1 AELAPISRQR
11 VFDSYHRL
19 VPRLVERFPAIIVDI
34 DDRSLAALGQWP
46 WPRTLTA
53 RLVAAVAE
61 LEPLAIGFDII
72 MPEPDRLSPAQLALL
87 HPDIDAAVKQT
98 LNELESNDS
107 ILGNTIARFP
117 VVLARAGLHDAE
129 EKPKA
134 VTRTPIMHE
143 GGGDLSKLLSFD
155 DLLLN
160 VPELERGAGGFGL
173 VNTTRDADGVVRRVP
188 LLMSY
193 GGEAMP
199 SLAVELLRVGIGAN
213 WLTVKTDAFGI
224 RAVGLGDSL
233 VETDA
238 DGQITAYFS
247 APDPRR
253 RVSAVDVL
261 NRAPGVAALKGQVA
275 LIGVTGLGLTDV
287 VATPVSSSMDGVE
300 VHAQMIE
307 NIISGQ
313 RLLRPKHAL
322 HVELATAL
330 IFGAMIIWL
339 LPRLTTTSG
348 FVVVLATV
356 LSGFGLSFGAFLRW
370 RELYDPV
377 PLTATSVA
385 ISILLLGVMLSASNR
400 HRRALDAALQ
410 SEKLQAARMAGE
422 LGAAREIQLG
432 MLPDPQRIAGLPQSI
447 RVAAFLEPARE
458 VGGDLY
464 DFYML
469 DARRLF
475 FMLGDVAG
483 KGVPAS
489 LFMAISKVL
498 CKQVASRD
506 MRGAGGIT
514 SELNKVL
521 STENPAELFVTAV
534 AVLLDVETGE
544 GQLCIAGHDAP
555 LVVSPGG
562 PVRSVDSSGGPPLC
576 TLDDFDYPSEPFT
589 LAPGEMMV
597 LWTDGVGESSREQ
610 AAQVGTDK
618 IDEIYYARE
627 GVVRFLQQLELEA
640 TPDDVVS
647 GLYSDVTAFSS
658 NAENSD
664 DIAII
669 AIQYRGAGH

>member
-1 AELAPISRQR
+1 
-11 VFDSYHRL
+11 V
-19 VPRLVERFPAIIVDI
+19 
-34 DDRSLAALGQWP
+34 
-46 WPRTLTA
+46 
-53 RLVAAVAE
+53 
-61 LEPLAIGFDII
+61 
-72 MPEPDRLSPAQLALL
+72 
-87 HPDIDAAVKQT
+87 
-98 LNELESNDS
+98 
-107 ILGNTIARFP
+107 
-117 VVLARAGLHDAE
+117 
-129 EKPKA
+129 
-134 VTRTPIMHE
+134 
-143 GGGDLSKLLSFD
+143 
-155 DLLLN
+155 
-160 VPELERGAGGFGL
+160 
-173 VNTTRDADGVVRRVP
+173 
-188 LLMSY
+188 
-193 GGEAMP
+193 
-199 SLAVELLRVGIGAN
+199 
-213 WLTVKTDAFGI
+213 
-224 RAVGLGDSL
+224 
-233 VETDA
+233 
-238 DGQITAYFS
+238 YFS

-307 NIISGQ
+307 NIISGH

-322 HVELATAL
+322 RVELAMVL
-330 IFGAMIIWL
+330 IFGAVIIWL
-339 LPRLTTTSG
+339 LPRLTTSSG
-348 FVVVLATV
+348 FVVVIATV
-356 LSGFGLSFGAFLRW
+356 SGGFGLSFGAFLRW

-377 PLTATSVA
+377 PLAATSVA
-385 ISILLLGVMLSASNR
+385 ISVLLLGVMLSASNR

-432 MLPDPQRIAGLPQSI
+432 MLPDPQRIAGLPESI

-469 DARRLF
+469 DERRLF

-506 MRGAGGIT
+506 MRAAGGIT
-514 SELNKVL
+514 SELNRVL

-534 AVLLDVETGE
+534 AVLLDVETGQ

-555 LVVSPGG
+555 LVVSPGES
-562 PVRSVDSSGGPPLC
+562 VRSVDSPGGPPLC

-618 IDEIYYARE
+618 IEEIYYARE
-627 GVVRFLQQLELEA
+627 GVVQFLEQLKLEA
-640 TPDDVVS
+640 TPDDVVT

-669 AIQYRGAGH
+669 AIQYRGVGD